1 MQAIAGGLAFEPT
14 TVPVKH
20 EFTAPT
26 YRTGEA
32 GHAIKREKKNILRKN
47 IFNVCQIKCFIYSL
61 KLRLLLIRN
70 NILSLYIYRVYCI
83 ELDWPRQLCYK

>member
-32 GHAIKREKKNILRKN
+32 GHAIKR
-47 IFNVCQIKCFIYSL
+47 
-61 KLRLLLIRN
+61 
-70 NILSLYIYRVYCI
+70 
-83 ELDWPRQLCYK
+83 